1 MTDIIIGRIL
11 ASTTARTGIIIH
23 HHNYVKVAYNKRS
36 GKINHDSKGTKLI
49 IFFLY
54 FGRYTNLMCNEIEY
68 AMLEEYLA
76 KIKPKESKEKEPEK
90 KAIEIVA

>member
-1 MTDIIIGRIL
+1 
-11 ASTTARTGIIIH
+11 
-23 HHNYVKVAYNKRS
+23 
-36 GKINHDSKGTKLI
+36 
-49 IFFLY
+49 
-54 FGRYTNLMCNEIEY
+54 MCNEIEY